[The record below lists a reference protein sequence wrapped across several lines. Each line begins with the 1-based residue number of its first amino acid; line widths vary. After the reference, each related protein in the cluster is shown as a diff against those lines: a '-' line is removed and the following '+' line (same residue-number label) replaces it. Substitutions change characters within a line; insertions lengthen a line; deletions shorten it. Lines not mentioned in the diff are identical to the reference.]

1 MTGRELLKRDI
12 KGWQVLALCIL
23 IVGILLTVWSAQEED
38 RSLRNDLLLKASIAQ
53 SAISPSEVASLS
65 GTAADITSPEYRA
78 LKAQLE
84 KIREADPE
92 IRFAYLTGQ
101 RPDGT
106 IILYADSEPPESE
119 DYSPPGQV
127 YTEAPPVLKTL
138 FSNGEKASEGPYTD
152 RWGTWVSGFI
162 PVTDPATGK
171 VIAIFGMDVDAHNW
185 DLAIFRF
192 SLPMLIATFFIILL
206 VLSSAFFQQRSD
218 EEKLRLKVSEEK
230 FSEAFYSNPALT
242 TISTFEEGRFLDV
255 NTSFLSTLGYS
266 RDEVIGKTVSDLGLY
281 VDPAQR
287 NAIISQIKETGNVS
301 NVEVKIYRKNRDVM
315 DGSLSAFSID
325 VAGTPRL
332 FTVTLDTTERKRAES
347 ELRQS
352 RDRFR
357 QLAEVFPETIFESDV
372 KGNLTYA
379 NDHGLEEYGLSG
391 EDLSNGINIFG
402 LVAPED
408 RTKVIRRVQE
418 KYQGSPN
425 EYLEYKAL
433 RKDGSTFWAL
443 ALAVPN
449 RVNGKQIGLRG
460 FILNITERRKTE
472 EALRQAN
479 KKLTMLNTITRHDIL
494 NQLMGLRTYLEL
506 SKETIQDP
514 VILTYIHKEEQA
526 AETIQHQIEFARNY
540 QDIGGQVSKWQ
551 ILSDAISSAVSQL
564 KPPDVA
570 ITVAVDRVEV
580 FADPLLEKVFYNLM
594 ENSLRHG
601 EHVTRMDYSVRESE
615 SGLILTYC
623 DNGVGIFKEDRKNL
637 FRKGF
642 GRHTGFG
649 LFLSREILAI
659 TGITI
664 TENGEPGNGARFEIT
679 VPKGAYRIAGMQE
692 NP

>member
-1 MTGRELLKRDI
+1 MTGRVLLKRDI
-12 KGWQVLALCIL
+12 TWWQVIAVCIL
-23 IVGILLTVWSAQEED
+23 IVGVILTVWSAQQGD
-38 RSLRNDLLLKASIAQ
+38 RSLRNELLLKASIAQ
-53 SAISPSEVASLS
+53 SAISPSQVASLG
-65 GTAADITSPEYRA
+65 GTAADISTPEYQA
-78 LKAQLE
+78 LKAQLK
-84 KIREADPE
+84 KIRAADPE
-92 IRFAYLTGQ
+92 IRFAYLMGQ

-106 IILYADSEPPESE
+106 IIIYVDSEPPESE

-127 YTEAPPVLKTL
+127 YTEAPPGLKTL
-138 FSNGEKASEGPYTD
+138 FANGEKASEGPYTD

-162 PVTDPATGK
+162 PVTDPATGQ
-171 VIAIFGMDVDAHNW
+171 VIAIFGMDVDAQDWN
-185 DLAIFRF
+185 ARIFRA
-192 SLPMLIATFFIILL
+192 SLPTLIAALFIVLLIL
-206 VLSSAFFQQRSD
+206 VSALFHHRSD
-218 EEKLRLKVSEEK
+218 AERLRLKISEEK

-242 TISTFEEGRFLDV
+242 TISTFEDGRFLDV
-255 NTSFLSTLGYS
+255 NTSFLATLGYS
-266 RDEVIGKTVSDLGLY
+266 REEVIGKTVSDLGLY

-287 NAIISQIKETGNVS
+287 NVIISQIKETGKVS
-301 NVEVKIYRKNRDVM
+301 NVEVKINRKNRDVM

-332 FTVTLDTTERKRAES
+332 FTVTLDNTERKRAES
-347 ELRQS
+347 ELTQS

-379 NDHGLEEYGLSG
+379 NNHGLEEYGLSG
-391 EDLSNGINIFG
+391 EDLSNGINIFE

-408 RTKVIRRVQE
+408 RTKVFNRVQE

-449 RVNGKQIGLRG
+449 MVNGKQIGLRG

-494 NQLMGLRTYLEL
+494 NQLTGLLTYLEL
-506 SKETIQDP
+506 SKETIKDP
-514 VILTYIHKEEQA
+514 VILTYILKEEQA
-526 AETIQHQIEFARNY
+526 AETIQQQIEFARNY
-540 QDIGGQVSKWQ
+540 QDIGGQASKWQ

-564 KPPDVA
+564 KPPGVA
-570 ITVAVDRVEV
+570 ITVAVDRMEV

-601 EHVTRMDYSVRESE
+601 EHVTRMDFSVKESE

-623 DNGVGIFKEDRKNL
+623 DNGVGISEEDKKKL
-637 FRKGF
+637 FQKGF
-642 GRHTGFG
+642 GKHTGFG

-679 VPKGAYRIAGMQE
+679 VPKGAYRIADVK
-692 NP
+692 

>member
-1 MTGRELLKRDI
+1 MTGRVLLKRDI
-12 KGWQVLALCIL
+12 KAWQVLALCIL

-53 SAISPSEVASLS
+53 SAISPSEVVSLS

-92 IRFAYLTGQ
+92 IRFAYLMGQ
-101 RPDGT
+101 QQDGT
-106 IILYADSEPPESE
+106 IILYADSESPESE

-127 YTEAPPVLKTL
+127 YTEAPAVLKTL

-152 RWGTWVSGFI
+152 RWGTWVGGFI
-162 PVTDPATGK
+162 PVTDPATGQ
-171 VIAIFGMDVDAHNW
+171 VIAIFGMDVDAHTW
-185 DLAIFRF
+185 KMAIFRF

-206 VLSSAFFQQRSD
+206 VLASAFFQRRSD
-218 EEKLRLKVSEEK
+218 EEKLRLKISEEK
-230 FSEAFYSNPALT
+230 FSETFYSNPALT

-266 RDEVIGKTVSDLGLY
+266 REEVIGKTVSDLGLY

-287 NAIISQIKETGNVS
+287 NAIISKIKETGNVS
-301 NVEVKIYRKNRDVM
+301 NVEVKIYRKNRDMM

-332 FTVTLDTTERKRAES
+332 FTVTLDNTERKRAES
-347 ELRQS
+347 ELRES

-357 QLAEVFPETIFESDV
+357 QLAEVFPETIFESDARGYV
-372 KGNLTYA
+372 MYVNK
-379 NDHGLEEYGLSG
+379 HGLEEFGYTE
-391 EDLSNGINIFG
+391 EDYSNGMNIFN
-402 LVAPED
+402 LVSPED
-408 RTKVIRRVQE
+408 RTNVQTRVQE
-418 KYQGSPN
+418 KIQGSPN
-425 EYLEYKAL
+425 KYLEYRAL

-443 ALAVPN
+443 ALAAPII
-449 RVNGKQIGLRG
+449 VNGKHKGLRG
-460 FILNITERRKTE
+460 FVLNITERRKTE

-540 QDIGGQVSKWQ
+540 QDIGGQASKWQ
-551 ILSDAISSAVSQL
+551 ILSDAISSAASQL
-564 KPPDVA
+564 NPPGVA

-615 SGLILTYC
+615 SGLILTYG
-623 DNGVGIFKEDRKNL
+623 DNGVGIAEEDKKRL
-637 FRKGF
+637 FQKGF
-642 GRHTGFG
+642 GKHTGFG

-664 TENGEPGNGARFEIT
+664 TENGEQGNGARFEIT
-679 VPKGAYRIAGMQE
+679 VPKGVYRIACQK
-692 NP
+692 